1 MLHAL
6 FNNMEATA
14 AVILFGIGF
23 TILLL
28 HRNLIKKIMG
38 MNIMD
43 TAVYLFLAAKGYIEG
58 RGVPIVVDGV
68 QEVSAYIIGDKVFR
82 FGFSP
87 VPSGLV
93 LTGIVV
99 SVSTTALMLALT
111 KRLYETYGSLDL
123 DEILILAKEGERQR
137 VLYRI
142 FPFSPLFWPCFP
154 ALCLPY
160 YPESRREI

>member
-1 MLHAL
+1 M
-6 FNNMEATA
+6 A
-14 AVILFGIGF
+14 AHLLYNIEETVAVVLFGIGF

-43 TAVYLFLAAKGYIEG
+43 TAVYLFLAAKGYIRG
-58 RGVPIVVDGV
+58 RMVPIVVDGITDA
-68 QEVSAYIIGDKVFR
+68 EAYIN
-82 FGFSP
+82 P

-111 KRLYETYGSLDL
+111 IRLYERYHSLDL
-123 DEILILAKEGERQR
+123 DQILMQAKKEE
-137 VLYRI
+137 
-142 FPFSPLFWPCFP
+142 PS
-154 ALCLPY
+154 
-160 YPESRREI
+160 

>member
-1 MLHAL
+1 MSPTLMLNL
-6 FNNMEATA
+6 EEEASM
-14 AVILFGIGF
+14 VLFGVGF
-23 TILLL
+23 TMLLL

-58 RGVPIVVDGV
+58 RGVPIMTDGV
-68 QEVSAYIIGDKVFR
+68 QDASAYIN
-82 FGFSP
+82 P

-111 KRLYETYGSLDL
+111 IRLYERYHSLDL
-123 DEILILAKEGERQR
+123 DRILISMKMEEEEQL
-137 VLYRI
+137 
-142 FPFSPLFWPCFP
+142 
-154 ALCLPY
+154 
-160 YPESRREI
+160 